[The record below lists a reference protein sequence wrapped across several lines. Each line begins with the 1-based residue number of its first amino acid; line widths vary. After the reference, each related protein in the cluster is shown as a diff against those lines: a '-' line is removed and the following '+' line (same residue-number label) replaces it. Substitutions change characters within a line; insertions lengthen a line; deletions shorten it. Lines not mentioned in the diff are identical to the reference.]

1 MTYRRLRS
9 AISTRVAIEAI
20 QPQARELRAQHL
32 IARERGQR
40 LAAAEAEVA
49 AATDAHDRAVA
60 SVPAAQAALAAAKA
74 RLVEIEAE
82 ISAATLAA

>member
-20 QPQARELRAQHL
+20 QPEARELRAQHL

-40 LAAAEAEVA
+40 LAAAKAEVA
-49 AATDAHDRAVA
+49 AATEAHERAIA
-60 SVPAAQAALAAAKA
+60 SVPATEAALGAARAKLDEVESEVAAA
-74 RLVEIEAE
+74 
-82 ISAATLAA
+82 SAAA

>member
-40 LAAAEAEVA
+40 LEAAQSEVA
-49 AATDAHDRAVA
+49 AATEAHELAVA
-60 SVPAAQAALAAAKA
+60 SVPAAEAALAAARA
-74 RLVEIEAE
+74 RLAEVEAE